1 MEEGKLQEGRV
12 SSGSHP
18 ADVGRQQQGRT
29 QTASAKRKFAV
40 LVVGGAHPEANHSP
54 ESSQNLIAHMATF
67 PSPPQPFYLKPQR
80 RADEKAEV

>member
-18 ADVGRQQQGRT
+18 ADGRRQQQGRT
-29 QTASAKRKFAV
+29 QIASAEKKFAV

-54 ESSQNLIAHMATF
+54 ESCQNPIACMATL
-67 PSPPQPFYLKPQR
+67 PSPPQPVYLKPQR
-80 RADEKAEV
+80 QADEKVEV